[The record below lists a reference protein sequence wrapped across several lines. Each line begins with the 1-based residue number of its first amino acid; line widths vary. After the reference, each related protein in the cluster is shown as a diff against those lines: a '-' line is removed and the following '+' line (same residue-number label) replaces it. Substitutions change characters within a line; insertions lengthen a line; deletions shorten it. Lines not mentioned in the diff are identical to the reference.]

1 MAPAA
6 HVLSGNPDRSTTTS
20 RPPAHAGGSDRDAIG
35 RLPGQSL
42 CPERFDEEALEK
54 IKRKLGSY
62 SFAALY
68 QQRPTP
74 AEGGIFKRAWFR
86 KMIPYPPPGLNWK
99 RGYDLAVSTKTTAC
113 FTASFRCAF
122 DADGN
127 LYIDGGFRSRIEFPD
142 QRRYIIDR
150 IQSEP
155 NTEHGI
161 ELALHGQAIMQ
172 ELRRTAGVRS
182 HLFRGVQIET
192 DKITR
197 ALPWAA
203 LAEEGRVILIRGA
216 WNTDFLDEVCSFP
229 HSTFDDQ
236 IDAVSIAVQML
247 KIRRYTSI
255 GW

>member
-6 HVLSGNPDRSTTTS
+6 HVLNGNSDRSTTAS
-20 RPPAHAGGSDRDAIG
+20 PPPAYAGGSDRDAIG

-54 IKRKLGSY
+54 IRRKLGSY
-62 SFAALY
+62 SFSALY

-74 AEGGIFKRAWFR
+74 AEGGIFKRAWFK
-86 KMIPYPPPGLNWK
+86 KMIPYPPAGLNWK

-122 DADGN
+122 DKDGN
-127 LYIDGGFRSRIEFPD
+127 LYIDGGFSSRIEFPD

-172 ELRRTAGVRS
+172 DLRRTAGVRS

-203 LAEEGRVILIRGA
+203 LAEEGRVILIRGP